1 MLNIVGLDIEIN
13 RGNAAGLTFHF
24 EGEDAPEDG
33 TKVLFQVRPAAQ
45 YDYSVIEKEV
55 EVLESKLEISLLPED
70 TASLRPGDYYWNAC
84 IQFSDGL
91 DPWTVMRDWQHF
103 TVLPG

>member
-24 EGEDAPEDG
+24 EGEDIPSDG
-33 TKVLFQVRPAAQ
+33 TKVLFQVRPADQ
-45 YDYSVIEKEV
+45 YNYSVIEKEV
-55 EVLESKLEISLLPED
+55 TVSSGSVEISFLPED
-70 TASLRPGDYYWNAC
+70 TAELEPRDYYWNAC
-84 IQFSDGL
+84 IQYMNGL
-91 DPWTVMRDWQHF
+91 EPWTIMSSWQRF